1 MRLTVG
7 RSTNGCQI
15 VEQYRF
21 MQRVRVCMSHLVCQ
35 GIHVRASERHR
46 RMRGMSDVVVG
57 SYEEGLKNSS
67 CGCYDVSGKC
77 KLEV

>member
-1 MRLTVG
+1 MGLAVG

-21 MQRVRVCMSHLVCQ
+21 MQRVCVCTLHLDCQ
-35 GIHVRASERHR
+35 RMHVRASERQR

-57 SYEEGLKNSS
+57 SYEEGLENGS
-67 CGCYDVSGKC
+67 CCCYGVSGEC
-77 KLEV
+77 KLEL